1 MLSVKDKIKAVFF
14 DIDGTLVSFTTH
26 TVPESARRAIA
37 RLRERGVKVFIA
49 TGRLLRHT
57 EVVSD
62 IEVDGYITVN
72 GSYCLTASGDVIFEQ
87 SFPQDIVERIL
98 SFKEQ
103 YGFSMELMTHEN
115 IYVEHITPEVQ
126 KAIDMVNIVPEI
138 APLREIADKQKVFQV
153 CPYISRELEQEIL
166 PQLPECVG
174 SRWTELFMDV
184 NMRGIDKS
192 IAARKVMEYYGFSME
207 ESMAF
212 GDGGNDVPL
221 VRDVGLGVA
230 MGNACD
236 ELKSVADYVTESV
249 DEDGIEKALQHFGL
263 I

>member
-1 MLSVKDKIKAVFF
+1 MKKRIKAVFF

-26 TVPESARRAIA
+26 AVPESARKAIQ
-37 RLRERGVKVFIA
+37 RLRERGIKVFIA

-57 EVVSD
+57 DVVRD

-72 GSYCLTASGDVIFEQ
+72 GSYCLTSSGEVIYEQ
-87 SFPQDIVERIL
+87 AFPQQTVERIF
-98 SFKEQ
+98 SFVEQ
-103 YGFSMELMTHEN
+103 YGFAMELMTHEN
-115 IYVEHITPEVQ
+115 IFVEKITPEVQ
-126 KAIDMVNIVPEI
+126 TAIDMVAIVPEV
-138 APLREIADKQKVFQV
+138 ASLRKIGAEQKGLQ
-153 CPYISRELEQEIL
+153 IL

-192 IAARKVMEYYGFSME
+192 IAARKVMEYYGFTME

-212 GDGGNDVPL
+212 GDGGNDVSL
-221 VRDVGLGVA
+221 VRDVALGVA

-236 ELKSVADYVTESV
+236 ALKEVADYITTSV
-249 DEDGIEKALQHFGL
+249 DEDGISRALEYFEL

>member
-1 MLSVKDKIKAVFF
+1 MRNKIKAVFF

-26 TVPESARRAIA
+26 TVPDSAREAIA
-37 RLRERGVKVFIA
+37 RLRERGIKVFIA

-57 EVVSD
+57 DVVRD

-72 GSYCLTASGDVIFEQ
+72 GSYCLTSSGEVIYEQ
-87 SFPQDIVERIL
+87 AFPRQTIERIF
-98 SFKEQ
+98 SFMEQ
-103 YGFSMELMTHEN
+103 YSFSMELMTHEN
-115 IYVEHITPEVQ
+115 IFVEEITPEVQ
-126 KAIDMVNIVPEI
+126 RAIDMVNIIPAI
-138 APLREIADKQKVFQV
+138 APLREIAAKQKVFQV
-153 CPYISRELEQEIL
+153 CPYISHELEQQIL

-184 NMRGIDKS
+184 NMRGIDKA
-192 IAARKVMEYYGFSME
+192 IAARKVMEYYGFTME

-212 GDGGNDVPL
+212 GDGGNDVSL
-221 VRDVGLGVA
+221 VREVALGVA

-236 ELKSVADYVTESV
+236 ALKEVADHITTGV
-249 DEDGIEKALQHFGL
+249 DEDGISHALEYFDL